1 MPFSQL
7 VSQTSVKKYACL
19 SSLSEILLIGPAQGK
34 WSIEDAERL
43 LELHAE
49 KGNRW
54 KEIGAALGRL
64 PETCRDKYR
73 DLALAQARQTGKW
86 TPGEEGRL
94 NELVTSYMEQRPVSP
109 KLCHAIMCG
118 RLLRAL

>member
-1 MPFSQL
+1 M
-7 VSQTSVKKYACL
+7 
-19 SSLSEILLIGPAQGK
+19 
-34 WSIEDAERL
+34 EDAERL

-49 KGNRW
+49 RGNRW

-86 TPGEEGRL
+86 SPEEEGKL
-94 NELVTSYMEQRPVSP
+94 NELVTSYMEQRPVSSM
-109 KLCHAIMCG
+109 LCHAIMFG
-118 RLLRAL
+118 WLLQPSMRCIARPVTSRAETFH